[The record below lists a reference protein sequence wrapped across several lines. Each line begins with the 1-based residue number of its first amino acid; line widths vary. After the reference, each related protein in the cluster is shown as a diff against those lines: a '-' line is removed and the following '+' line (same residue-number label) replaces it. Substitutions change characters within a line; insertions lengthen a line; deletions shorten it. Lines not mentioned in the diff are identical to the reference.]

1 MDFSIRSLMS
11 SVTEKIEP
19 VKKYLTAQIVILE
32 GIPLELT
39 NEFSEDLSS
48 EIPVTKLDDGSN
60 KTDNISNNPSSF
72 SIKVQ
77 ITGSDKDR
85 IYEKIISLVK
95 KRQPVSLYVDKLYSN
110 LGITSVN
117 KTMTTYTYI
126 EATISFTQIEYAHIE
141 FIPAPSPA
149 AKPLVSEKTEIR
161 TGKQEWE
168 GELASESIKLR
179 GE

>member
-11 SVTEKIEP
+11 SVAEKIEP

-39 NEFSEDLSS
+39 NEFTEDLSS

-117 KTMTTYTYI
+117 KTMTTYTYL

-168 GELASESIKLR
+168 GELASESIRLR